1 MTVYTPTSPLIVKR
15 VIAAPADV
23 IFDAWTD
30 ADSFATW
37 MTAGPV
43 THAEATT
50 DPRVGGEFTVM
61 VHTPS
66 ESLPHRGT
74 YLVIDRPRRL
84 SFTWFSPNT
93 DDKETIVTVD
103 FTEVDA
109 GTEVAVTHEGLP
121 SRRAWDAHSG
131 GWVACL
137 EALDRLAVARSLSP
151 RA

>member
-1 MTVYTPTSPLIVKR
+1 MTLYTSTSPLVVKR
-15 VIAAPADV
+15 VIAAPAEV

-30 ADSFATW
+30 ADSFGTW

-43 THAEATT
+43 IRAEATT

-66 ESLPHRGT
+66 AVLPHRGT
-74 YLVIDRPRRL
+74 YLVVDRPRQL
-84 SFTWFSPNT
+84 SFTWESPNT
-93 DDKETIVTVD
+93 DGQETVVTVD

-109 GTEVAVTHEGLP
+109 GTEVAVTHAGLP
-121 SRRAWDAHSG
+121 SRSAWDAHSG

-137 EALDRLAVARSLSP
+137 EALDRFAVAQSAP
-151 RA
+151 

>member
-1 MTVYTPTSPLIVKR
+1 MTDYTPDGALVVKR
-15 VIAAPADV
+15 VIAAPAEI

-43 THAEATT
+43 TRAEATT

-61 VHTPS
+61 VHTPT
-66 ESLPHRGT
+66 ETLPHRGT

-84 SFTWFSPNT
+84 SFTWLSPNT
-93 DDKETIVTVD
+93 DDQETTVTVD
-103 FTEVDA
+103 FTEVAA
-109 GTEVAVTHEGLP
+109 GTEVSVTHRGLP

-131 GWVACL
+131 GWIACL
-137 EALDRLAVARSLSP
+137 EELGRLTVARSVSP
-151 RA
+151 HA

>member
-1 MTVYTPTSPLIVKR
+1 MTVYTPNQALVVKR
-15 VIAAPADV
+15 VIAAPAEV

-43 THAEATT
+43 TAAEATT
-50 DPRVGGEFTVM
+50 DPRVGGEFTVV

-66 ESLPHRGT
+66 ETLPHRGT

-84 SFTWFSPNT
+84 SFTWLSPNT
-93 DDKETIVTVD
+93 DNRETTVTVD
-103 FTEVDA
+103 FTPVGA
-109 GTEVAVTHEGLP
+109 GTEVAVTHEGLRSP
-121 SRRAWDAHSG
+121 HAWDSHSG
-131 GWVACL
+131 GWAACL
-137 EALDRLAVARSLSP
+137 EALDRLTVARAGS

>member
-1 MTVYTPTSPLIVKR
+1 MTLYTPNGTLVVKR
-15 VIAAPADV
+15 VIAAPAEV

-50 DPRVGGEFTVM
+50 DPRVGGGFTVM

-66 ESLPHRGT
+66 QSLPHSGT

-84 SFTWFSPNT
+84 SFTWQSPNT
-93 DDKETIVTVD
+93 DDKETVVTVD

-121 SRRAWDAHSG
+121 GRSSWDAHSG

-137 EALDRLAVARSLSP
+137 EALDRLAVARSVSP

>member
-1 MTVYTPTSPLIVKR
+1 MTLYTPNGTLVVKR
-15 VIAAPADV
+15 VIAAPAEI

-50 DPRVGGEFTVM
+50 DPQVGGEFTVM
-61 VHTPS
+61 VHTPTQA
-66 ESLPHRGT
+66 LPHRGT

-84 SFTWFSPNT
+84 SFTWLSPNT
-93 DDKETIVTVD
+93 DDKETVVTVD
-103 FTEVDA
+103 FTEVAA

-121 SRRAWDAHSG
+121 GRRAWDAHSG
-131 GWVACL
+131 GWIACL
-137 EALDRLAVARSLSP
+137 EALERLAVARSVSP
-151 RA
+151 HV

>member
-1 MTVYTPTSPLIVKR
+1 MTVYTPAGTLVVKR
-15 VIAAPADV
+15 VIAAPAEI

-43 THAEATT
+43 TAAEATT
-50 DPRVGGEFTVM
+50 DPRVGGDFTVI
-61 VHTPS
+61 VHTP
-66 ESLPHRGT
+66 EQTLPHRGT
-74 YLVIDRPRRL
+74 YLVIDRPRKL
-84 SFTWFSPNT
+84 SFTWLSPNT
-93 DDKETIVTVD
+93 EGRETVVTVD

-121 SRRAWDAHSG
+121 GQRAWDAHAG

-137 EALDRLAVARSLSP
+137 EALDRLTVARSVGP